1 MTLKEDI
8 IVNHKGLIMH
18 FVKGS
23 IIENRGKATYIFPPD
38 KKTKEKD
45 SMAESIASTIENK

>member
-23 IIENRGKATYIFPPD
+23 IIENRNNATYILSP
-38 KKTKEKD
+38 KKKNAK
-45 SMAESIASTIENK
+45 NG